1 MIWYTT
7 QEVVM
12 PYQGTPLVVTAT
24 DRQTLERW
32 SRSGRTERRRADRAR
47 LVLGAAEGQ
56 GGPVPS
62 RASCTCAPRP

>member
-47 LVLGAAEGQ
+47 LVLGAA
-56 GGPVPS
+56 
-62 RASCTCAPRP
+62 

>member
-1 MIWYTT
+1 
-7 QEVVM
+7 M

-56 GGPVPS
+56 GDPCH
-62 RASCTCAPRP
+62 RAPAARARRDRE